1 MKVTIIISTT
11 VLLAIPYTSR
21 AATVV
26 HYRFEEGTSGMAAF
40 GTNSIIDSSGNGL
53 NATPI
58 SSPTYSNNVPASPI
72 QSNNLSLL
80 FNGTSS
86 RIFIPDYP
94 QLHLTNSLTL
104 EAFIEALSYPDS
116 TINESQII
124 FRGDDDIARDPYFIE
139 LRSTNLFFGISPGSP
154 LVSLQAPITLHQWHH
169 VAGTLDGSSGN
180 MRLYLD
186 GNLVAATNTTLRP
199 YNTLVAL
206 NPGLGI
212 GNVQSANFA
221 EYFKG
226 FIDEARI
233 SDTALLPTQFLNA
246 ARVVILRSPLVVGNN
261 LELSFNVVSGNV
273 QSFALLQATQ
283 LTGSWTTNTGT
294 ILSTNGPNSY
304 SFLVPTPTNPA
315 QFYRIQL
322 Q

>member
-1 MKVTIIISTT
+1 MKTSIIIA
-11 VLLAIPYTSR
+11 VLLAIIHTSR

-26 HYRFEEGTSGMAAF
+26 YYRFEEGTNGMAAL
-40 GTNSIIDSSGNGL
+40 GTNSVIDSSGNGL

-58 SSPTYSNNVPASPI
+58 SLPTYSNNVPASPI
-72 QSNNLSLL
+72 QSNKLSLL
-80 FNGTSS
+80 FNGASS

-116 TINESQII
+116 SINESQII

-139 LRSTNLFFGISPGSP
+139 LRSTNLFFGIASGDP

-169 VAGTLDGSSGN
+169 VAGTLDGSSGD
-180 MRLYLD
+180 MLLYLD
-186 GNLVAATNTTLRP
+186 GNLVASTNTSVRP
-199 YNTLVAL
+199 YGTLLGL

-212 GNVQSANFA
+212 GNVQSANYA

-226 FIDEARI
+226 FIDEVRV

-246 ARVVILRSPLVVGNN
+246 ARVVILRSPLVAGNK

-283 LTGSWTTNTGT
+283 LTGPWTTNTGA
-294 ILSTNGPNSY
+294 ILTTNGPNSY
-304 SFLVPTPTNPA
+304 TIQVNAPTNSA
-315 QFYRIQL
+315 LFYRVRL